1 MLSAL
6 QSLMYV
12 VIGNSIL
19 EIHGMMFYFWI
30 ILFSTSCFAN
40 LLGLFTSSVFTSIV
54 AIYITVPLIIVPQIL
69 LSGVVVNYDKLN
81 KFVSEKEYVPI
92 VGDIMASR
100 WAYEALLVTQFTNNE
115 FQKYYFAIEK
125 QESNTKFNLLF
136 VLPEAKNAIRELQ
149 SNGDKNSID
158 YKNTI
163 ELLHNEVAMLK
174 QTDNT
179 NLLHGK
185 QLFSNDFKTLENKL
199 DAINDILPEKLNK
212 LSQKKDSITRLL
224 VSKFGNINR
233 YLEFKNKYYNNNL
246 SDLVLKR
253 KELESFL
260 KSDQNIIRKMEPIYQ
275 LPGSKYGRAHFLS
288 SSKAIDGLTMS
299 TLSFNLIAIWLMSI
313 FLYVFLIIFS
323 KFINRLK

>member
-40 LLGLFTSSVFTSIV
+40 LLGLFTSSVFTSVV